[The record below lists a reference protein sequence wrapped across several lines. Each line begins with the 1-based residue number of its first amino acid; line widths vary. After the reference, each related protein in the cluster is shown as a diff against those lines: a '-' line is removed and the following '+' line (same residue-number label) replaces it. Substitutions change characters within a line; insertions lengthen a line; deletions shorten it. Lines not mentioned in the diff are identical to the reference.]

1 MEDLIRI
8 GKINKNIIKRFSL
21 KLNDGETVYILRK
34 DLDSFARRFPS
45 TYLAKISECKNILR
59 SPMYGAYKKKEKKLY
74 LVKEYIK
81 DSLFHKAGIEIDLRR
96 QPHMVDIFLL
106 TNLKSAQIVDDET
119 NWLLLSLQR

>member
-1 MEDLIRI
+1 MEDLVRI

-45 TYLAKISECKNILR
+45 TYLAKISECKNILH
-59 SPMYGAYKKKEKKLY
+59 SPMYGAYQKKEKRLY
-74 LVKEYIK
+74 LLKEYIK